1 MPAGGRTVLAV
12 VISMPDTRHYPIVP
26 ADQTIEDEPL
36 ERRRVARW
44 IPIAVP
50 LLAVLLLLVLAIILG
65 ATL

>member
-1 MPAGGRTVLAV
+1 
-12 VISMPDTRHYPIVP
+12 MPDTRHYPIVP